1 MIFIVGL
8 AISKRLSITHFR
20 SFQSINANLT
30 RNGCNVK
37 IVHQVS
43 SAMIRTRNLLI
54 GISSLNHQTRAPILY
69 QQMFVRVIIYS
80 GFEHDRPT
88 DREHLF
94 SLLRRSPFP
103 ELSLTCRIPSLPNG
117 DNEERETTST
127 KTTSTTMPTET
138 TASVSLDHCFDLS
151 HKNLSHPFSLIAQA
165 LILSL
170 KTNITYIF
178 LI

>member
-1 MIFIVGL
+1 
-8 AISKRLSITHFR
+8 
-20 SFQSINANLT
+20 
-30 RNGCNVK
+30 
-37 IVHQVS
+37 
-43 SAMIRTRNLLI
+43 
-54 GISSLNHQTRAPILY
+54 
-69 QQMFVRVIIYS
+69 MFVRVIIYS

-178 LI
+178 LIWHIGTHTLSNDTSACYISLSFTHKSHTLSNHINAPSFSLLHSQSLCTNFS